1 MKRTNV
7 GGWIAGSVIALT
19 FLTSCSKHNV
29 AQTKSYQQI
38 IYGTES
44 NSGIAEVK
52 PVSVIH
58 VTESKKPDAV
68 LIDTIKYLNLAE
80 LSLFSDSYY
89 NSRIAE
95 KVNLFYRGNKFQT
108 KWLYDVEPSILYYSL
123 LNTLRNADVY
133 GLNPEDYNSEAIEK
147 TVQSIYSGEAANV
160 NDVMALDVRITELY
174 FLFTTHLSEGKVRQ
188 VGYSNKLW
196 LRDSF
201 LKSVNDAADLA
212 EAKTDKDLMKIFD
225 RIQPE
230 NNQYKNLQVAL
241 GHYRDLERYAVE
253 KLPAASVNGKIEPGM
268 RHKSIPLIRKRLS
281 QFDLKVYPTVMDSTT
296 GQWDSLL
303 YDKGL
308 TQGVIAFQIIHG
320 LEPDGI
326 IGTMTVTYL
335 NKTLHSRVESI
346 AVNMDRLRWTPEAD
360 KTGEYIMVNIPEYK
374 LRIYDQDKQVFEM
387 RVIVGAVENPTPV
400 FNDKIEHVVFS
411 PTWTVPVSIIK
422 NEIIPRLKTNPDY
435 YTERNYVFY
444 KNGAQIDPASEAW
457 GTSSPG
463 SYRVVQGSGGDNSLG
478 RVKFGMNNDMRIYLH
493 DTPSQRLF
501 SKDYRAL
508 SHGCVRLDEPAK
520 FAEYLLRDHSGWD
533 MERINKQMFS
543 GTASTVILKRDYPVH
558 VQYFTAWVGDD
569 GQVNFR
575 EDIYGH
581 DRMQLQELNKLAVKS
596 SGTIAGL

>member
-1 MKRTNV
+1 MKRTSV
-7 GGWIAGSVIALT
+7 GGWIAGCVIALT
-19 FLTSCSKHNV
+19 FLSCSKHQV

-38 IYGTES
+38 IYGTEAT
-44 NSGIAEVK
+44 GVTEAK

-58 VTESKKPDAV
+58 ITESKKPDPV
-68 LIDTIKYLNLAE
+68 LIDTAKYLNLAE

-89 NSRIAE
+89 NGRIAE
-95 KVNLFYRGNKFQT
+95 KVSLFYRGNKFET
-108 KWLYDVEPSILYYSL
+108 KWLYDVEPSMLYYSL
-123 LNTLRNADVY
+123 LNTLRNADVF
-133 GLNPEDYNSEAIEK
+133 GLNAEDYNSEAIEK
-147 TVQSIYSGEAANV
+147 TVQSIYEGEAANL

-212 EAKTDKDLMKIFD
+212 DAKTDKDLMKIFD

-230 NNQYKNLQVAL
+230 SNQYKNLQAAL

-253 KLPAASVNGKIEPGM
+253 KLPAASVTGKIEPGM

-281 QFDLKVYPTVMDSTT
+281 QFDLKVYPTVMDSTS

-308 TQGVIAFQIIHG
+308 TQGIIAFQIIHG

-463 SYRVVQGSGGDNSLG
+463 SYKVVQGSGGDNSLG

-581 DRMQLQELNKLAVKS
+581 DRMQLQELNKPAVKS